1 MDSLIIK
8 VFHHVCHLLDNQNNM
23 LNYLNPKLNSRVP
36 VQVGVN
42 VPASRKKERSESVRV
57 AGRAGRAAAPDTYI
71 VYKKEQRDQICVCF
85 IIATKVPSRKTREY
99 GTQLWAIAVVS
110 LITLEILFDSHF
122 IHPHSS

>member
-1 MDSLIIK
+1 M
-8 VFHHVCHLLDNQNNM
+8 
-23 LNYLNPKLNSRVP
+23 
-36 VQVGVN
+36 GVN
-42 VPASRKKERSESVRV
+42 VPASGKKEWSESVRV